1 MRDWVNCRSQR
12 IWRVTFCRRHAL
24 YRRVSSR
31 CGRIPGVTFLR
42 RLKFLVAVLAVAVLQ
57 AGTPVLAYA
66 KMAKEGGLTQEVCT
80 PSGVKKFVVDAAGNA
95 REVQASGEHGDHC
108 ALCTSPGATPLSSL
122 MQFHQSARSTG
133 AIRVGQTCFQSGNAV
148 ITPPATGPPSRS

>member
-1 MRDWVNCRSQR
+1 MNSL
-12 IWRVTFCRRHAL
+12 H
-24 YRRVSSR
+24 
-31 CGRIPGVTFLR
+31 
-42 RLKFLVAVLAVAVLQ
+42 RLKFLFAVLAVAVLQ

-133 AIRVGQTCFQSGNAV
+133 AIRIGATCFQSDSAV
-148 ITPPATGPPSRS
+148 TTPPATGPPSRS